1 MSYQNSYSTEERITK
16 FLRSHPDAPVRVVVG
31 YASVWGLAWLHRHTR
46 GRRVHLLIGDMRKHH
61 FDRASDRDKQQALK
75 FLARP
80 DVEIS
85 NWCQKKPQPSE
96 ARIKAWM
103 IESPGKVAVL
113 TGTANLTKKGIQYN
127 RELMMEPSGKD
138 LNYAVSTIK
147 RLFVNSWDCRDKLS
161 RHITSSNSAP
171 SPSTITEPAKRAT
184 QRRTDY
190 NAAAAEIADSSGTR
204 APTKTPLKKPQSFLS
219 KLLRAIF
226 SADYGSSNYNR
237 MRNNQ
242 RTRKR
247 SNYSWAYNDKRPTTR
262 RRRRTN
268 NRRKNYNRD
277 NFNYSW
283 AYNDK
288 EPTTRRRRRT
298 NNRYGSNY
306 NYYGRQNYNRRR
318 SNQRRRSNYSG
329 NNYNRRR
336 YNQRTRR
343 RSRGYW

>member
-1 MSYQNSYSTEERITK
+1 MSYQNSYSTEARITE

-31 YASVWGLAWLHRHTR
+31 YASVWGLAWLHRHTK

-85 NWCQKKPQPSE
+85 NWYKKKPQPSE

-190 NAAAAEIADSSGTR
+190 NAAAAEPTTAEKTTTETTSTTAGHTTTKNQPHAAAG
-204 APTKTPLKKPQSFLS
+204 APTIAMAATITITADRTITEGEATSEDEATIAGITTTEDDTINEHEDEAGDIG
-219 KLLRAIF
+219 RF
-226 SADYGSSNYNR
+226 SAMKSGE
-237 MRNNQ
+237 
-242 RTRKR
+242 RTRIWIASQK
-247 SNYSWAYNDKRPTTR
+247 PC
-262 RRRRTN
+262 
-268 NRRKNYNRD
+268 
-277 NFNYSW
+277 
-283 AYNDK
+283 
-288 EPTTRRRRRT
+288 
-298 NNRYGSNY
+298 
-306 NYYGRQNYNRRR
+306 
-318 SNQRRRSNYSG
+318 NQIKL
-329 NNYNRRR
+329 
-336 YNQRTRR
+336 
-343 RSRGYW
+343 